1 MNKVNHYIENLLAQ
15 YSSRNVNAFIDTAAE
30 DMSSIYLSK
39 VELEGESEEVSG
51 FDDDTVEG
59 DDEEVYL
66 PLPPLWRKKAGWWF

>member
-59 DDEEVYL
+59 DDEEVEEEVDVID
-66 PLPPLWRKKAGWWF
+66 PTDG